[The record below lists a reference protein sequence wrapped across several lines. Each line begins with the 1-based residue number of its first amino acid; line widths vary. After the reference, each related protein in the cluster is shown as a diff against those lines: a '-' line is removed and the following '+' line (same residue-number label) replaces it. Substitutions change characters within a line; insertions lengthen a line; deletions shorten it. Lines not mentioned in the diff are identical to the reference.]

1 MTTALPHPPV
11 SGATLPDLSIR
22 QLEYLVAVDD
32 APTWSAAAARVG
44 VSASALSQGLSELE
58 RRIGVPLFDAVG
70 RRRVL
75 RPAAR
80 PVLDHARQV
89 VALTSDLVAWAD
101 RVNGGRTGRLRVGMI
116 DVAAVVHFPQVLRT
130 FRADRPDVDLT
141 LTVGPSRSLLDAV
154 ADGRLDVAIAVE
166 GDEPTVGV
174 TVTELMT
181 EPLVVY
187 GPPDTDVGR
196 PATWGPWVLFP
207 PESHTRRRVQAA
219 LVERGAPIEV
229 VAESNQ
235 PDVLREM
242 VLLGLGWTVLP
253 RSQGDDEGLSVGDV
267 LLERDLVVAR
277 RSGSV
282 RDPVVDDLVA
292 RLVPGGP
299 ATGDVDRLGR

>member
-1 MTTALPHPPV
+1 MGVA
-11 SGATLPDLSIR
+11 LPDLSIR

-32 APTWSAAAARVG
+32 APTWSTAAASVG

-58 RRIGVPLFDAVG
+58 RRIGVSIFESVG

-101 RVNGGRTGRLRVGMI
+101 RVNGARTGRLRVGMI

-130 FRADRPDVDLT
+130 FRTDRPDVDLT

-154 ADGRLDVAIAVE
+154 AAGRLDVAIAVE
-166 GDEPTVGV
+166 GDEPTAGV
-174 TVTELMT
+174 TVTHLLT

-187 GPPDTDVGR
+187 GPPDGEVG
-196 PATWGPWVLFP
+196 PPSSWGPWVLFP

-219 LVERGAPIEV
+219 LVERGATVEV

-253 RSQGDDEGLSVGDV
+253 RSQGDDEGLGVGDV

-282 RDPVVDDLVA
+282 PDPVVDELVA
-292 RLVPGGP
+292 RLVPTRPG
-299 ATGDVDRLGR
+299 